1 MMFREMISISKGRK
15 NIVEVKVKVQAK
27 ECHSEP
33 FGCHSDPERREGE
46 ESRSL
51 TQGRLHEES
60 PPAIAV
66 RWAGQRSFVL
76 LRMTP
81 QPHP

>member
-1 MMFREMISISKGRK
+1 MKEQE
-15 NIVEVKVKVQAK
+15 NIGKVKVN

-33 FGCHSDPERREGE
+33 FACHSDPERREGE

-51 TQGRLHEES
+51 TQGRLHEEF
-60 PPAIAV
+60 
-66 RWAGQRSFVL
+66 QRSFVS

-81 QPHP
+81 

>member
-51 TQGRLHEES
+51 AQGRLREES
-60 PPAIAV
+60 
-66 RWAGQRSFVL
+66 QRSFVL

>member
-33 FGCHSDPERREGE
+33 FGCHSDPERCEGE

-60 PPAIAV
+60 
-66 RWAGQRSFVL
+66 QRSFVL